1 MVPIRIKGL
10 FFLIAIASGCTIEFE
25 PDRDIVNDQ
34 LVVEGMITDQNRVN
48 RIRLSRSVA
57 VGDPL
62 LVPRPVSGA
71 LVTIADENA
80 IITTLTESPAGTY
93 STDSTQF
100 RGRAG
105 GKYSLNIKINDA
117 CYETDFTEMKPVPPV
132 GSLYYEKVTIT
143 GSKDTTEIEE
153 GCRIYVDS
161 YDPAGECLFY
171 RWEYVETWEYR
182 IPYSVRN
189 KVCYVSVRSNEIL
202 IKNTSSY
209 SQARVSKFP
218 VLFISNK
225 SDRLKE
231 KYSILVNQY
240 SLNET
245 EFTFWERV
253 RNVSQN
259 VGNLYDVTPVAVPG
273 NIRNCKDP
281 EEEVLGYFSVSA
293 VVQKRIFIE
302 DHFYGLPM
310 SFLFCATDTLT
321 GILPESGLDSEYW
334 VIEDFGD
341 EPFPFWV
348 ITTLKECA
356 DCTTRGTKVMPPY
369 WRDFRKGNK

>member
-1 MVPIRIKGL
+1 MGSIRITGL
-10 FFLIAIASGCTIEFE
+10 CFLLAIASGCTIEFN
-25 PDRDIVNDQ
+25 PDGDLVNDQ

-48 RIRLSRSVA
+48 RIRLSRSVR
-57 VGDPL
+57 VGEPL
-62 LVPRPVSGA
+62 LIPRPVGGA
-71 LVTIADENA
+71 IVTITDENG
-80 IITTLTESPAGTY
+80 IVTILTESPAGTY
-93 STDSTQF
+93 STDSTDF
-100 RGRAG
+100 IGRVG
-105 GKYSLNIKINDA
+105 GKYSLNIKINDSD
-117 CYETDFTEMKPVPPV
+117 YETDFTEMKPVPPV
-132 GSLYYEKVTIT
+132 STLYYEKVTIV
-143 GSKDTTEIEE
+143 GSNDTTDIEE

-161 YDPAGECLFY
+161 YDPSGECLFY
-171 RWEYVETWEYR
+171 RWDYAETWEYR

-202 IKNTSSY
+202 IKNTSGY

-231 KYSILVNQY
+231 TYSIMVNQY

-253 RNVSQN
+253 RNISQN
-259 VGNLYDVTPVAVPG
+259 VGNLYDITPVAVPG
-273 NIRNCKDP
+273 NIRCCNDP

-293 VVQKRIFIE
+293 VTQKRLFIE
-302 DHFYGLPM
+302 DHFYGLPI

-321 GILPESGLDSEYW
+321 GILPESGLDTEYW

-341 EPFPFWV
+341 EPSPFWV
-348 ITTLKECA
+348 ITTFKECA
-356 DCTTRGTKVMPPY
+356 DCTTRGTKIMPPY
-369 WRDFRKGNK
+369 WRDFRKDRK